1 MSTAGLTLPS
11 SGEGALVGN
20 ESTNRGGGSLSARS
34 VLLNAGTHEWGMGN
48 REGVLLSQR
57 ENWRKCRQT
66 PFPAPTEIFS
76 NERKLLRKIIKTLDP
91 ILEN

>member
-11 SGEGALVGN
+11 SVEGALIGN
-20 ESTNRGGGSLSARS
+20 EGTNRGGGSLSASS